1 MTTVSFSIKQNF
13 LYVVIGLVCCM
24 MMSCYDSDE
33 ASSAA
38 SKGVVALNVDV
49 IMPSSLREQHQ
60 NSIDWAMKNIEK
72 AQRQRSSKVRLNL
85 RFHDEDTEDLGTLAF
100 DLTHPRSAEDTCHA
114 IIGPMRSVNVS
125 AVLPYIRHSNI
136 PLVLPTCSSAVLQRQ
151 MANSTNV
158 WLLTESDITQCE
170 VMLSSARL
178 DGDNP
183 RVALVYSDDAYGE
196 SFKDWF
202 GFFIT
207 EFQMDMSADGIQSF
221 KKGENLQT
229 HFAEWLNDGLDRPL
243 YIFFALSDVE
253 AYKDAFSQL
262 DAYQQLDD
270 RASQLLMPM
279 CTDAAMNEQVIQQG
293 HFFIGTAPVADPS
306 TGFST
311 NYLSRYGT
319 FPISGD
325 AEVYDALT
333 LIALGEAK
341 ALGANSLVNRTL
353 NEWMQQAANEQGSVP
368 ANWTDAGLATAFQ
381 RYAVGADC
389 KLIGAL
395 GPYTLDA
402 STHTKR
408 LQNTYMTWMPLN
420 GVLYPLKY
428 YSTAGTSGSSSV
440 AGIWEWNQSWR
451 QMFDET
457 LAANVPKVPVTDRWA
472 LLVTPSHLWESY
484 RHQADVFAMYQV
496 LREHGYD
503 DDHIVLVS
511 EDNLADAP
519 ENHKTPGRMYV
530 ELGGEDV
537 RRGTKVDYRP
547 SQLAALDI
555 YNILAGNQSERLP
568 HVLHTSPTSDV
579 FIYWSG
585 HGNGS
590 DGPLWSDID
599 EEVPFGCRAIGQ
611 IVRQLHD
618 EGKFR
623 RMMLAVE
630 TCYSGLWGET
640 LEGIPNVVVFTAA
653 NTMESS
659 KADVWDVDRQTFLS
673 NGFTRAFRT
682 AVDNNPGIT
691 LRDLYLQL
699 ARSTTGSHVTL
710 YNERQYGSV
719 YLNGMGDYLAR

>member
-1 MTTVSFSIKQNF
+1 MA
-13 LYVVIGLVCCM
+13 LMCCM
-24 MMSCYDSDE
+24 MAACQDSDE
-33 ASSAA
+33 ASAA
-38 SKGVVALNVDV
+38 APKGTVTLNVDV
-49 IMPSSLREQHQ
+49 IMPSSLREQHH
-60 NSIDWAMKNIEK
+60 NSIGWAMENIEK
-72 AQRQRSSKVRLNL
+72 AQRQRSTRVRLNL
-85 RFHDEDTEDLGTLAF
+85 RFHDEDTEDLGSLAF
-100 DLTHPRSAEDTCHA
+100 DLTHPRSAGDTCHA
-114 IIGPMRSVNVS
+114 IVGPMRSVNVP
-125 AVLPYIRHSNI
+125 AIMPYVRHSNI
-136 PLVLPTCSSAVLQRQ
+136 PLILPTCSSAVLQRQ
-151 MANSTNV
+151 MANSANV

-170 VMLSSARL
+170 VMLASARL

-196 SFKDWF
+196 SFGDWF

-207 EFQMDMSADGIQSF
+207 EFQMDMPADGIQAFRS
-221 KKGENLQT
+221 GDDLQAR
-229 HFAEWLNDGLDRPL
+229 FAEWLSDGADRPV

-253 AYKDAFSQL
+253 AYRDALSQL
-262 DAYQQLDD
+262 AAYQQTES
-270 RASQLLMPM
+270 RASELLMPM
-279 CTDAAMNEQVIQQG
+279 CTDAAMNEQVIRLG
-293 HFFIGTAPVADPS
+293 HFFMGVAPVADPS

-311 NYLSRYGT
+311 NYLSRYGS

-325 AEVYDALT
+325 AEGYDALT

-341 ALGANSLVNRTL
+341 ALGTNSLVNRTL
-353 NEWMQQAANEQGSVP
+353 NEWMRQAAVGQEGVP
-368 ANWTDAGLATAFQ
+368 ANWTDAGLATAF
-381 RYAVGADC
+381 RCYAAGGDC

-440 AGIWEWNQSWR
+440 SGIWEWDQSWR

-457 LAANVPKVPVTDRWA
+457 LAANVPKVPVADRWA

-511 EDNLADAP
+511 EDNLAYAP
-519 ENHKTPGRMYV
+519 ENHNTPGRMYV
-530 ELGGEDV
+530 EQGGDDV
-537 RRGTKVDYRP
+537 RRGAKVDYRP
-547 SQLAALDI
+547 SQLSALDI
-555 YNILAGNQSERLP
+555 YDILAGNQSERLP
-568 HVLHTSPTSDV
+568 HVLHTSQSSDV
-579 FIYWSG
+579 FVYWSG

-599 EEVPFGCRAIGQ
+599 QEVPFGCRAIGQ
-611 IVRQLHD
+611 IVRELHNQ
-618 EGKFR
+618 GKFR

-630 TCYSGLWGET
+630 TCYSGLWGQT
-640 LEGIPNVVVFTAA
+640 LEGIPDVVVLTAA
-653 NTMESS
+653 NHLESS
-659 KADVWDVDRQTFLS
+659 KADVWDADRQTFLS

-682 AVDNNPGIT
+682 AIDGNPNIT

-719 YLNGMGDYLAR
+719 YLNGMDDYLAR